1 MAEKTTYECKNCGG
15 KVEADSSDANI
26 PECCE
31 KPMKKAEELP
41 VCETSAT
48 AEHSR
53 MDDFGE
59 PCDDGRAGKG

>member
-31 KPMKKAEELP
+31 KPMVKADSLP
-41 VCETSAT
+41 VCEVSTT

-53 MDDFGE
+53 MDDLGD
-59 PCDDGRAGKG
+59 PCDDGRSG